1 MNKSQEPK
9 SVFFEMGEFVDNE
22 TEESLL
28 VLFPPDNKSEKKDK
42 ELINKKRQ
50 REKEESESESESEK
64 EKSESKERNNKKK
77 KKKKSHRHHHHH
89 KHSKS
94 KQKKLKQKE
103 KIKMDEIVQNKE
115 NENKI
120 EQYENIIN
128 QIDNIDLKNNNEI
141 NQDIKNKKEQDKKN
155 SNNDY
160 IDINEIKQENKKKL
174 FNIDKAEYDFSN
186 LTFKDIHWLPV
197 NNNEKLNNT
206 NLFYSNPDNCKLS
219 HREIYLPKD
228 FPKEAKPID
237 YLNLFYTDELWNHI
251 VDQTNKFAEAKIDS
265 YDINLEDDVNRQE
278 EIPNFKDMP
287 QTVQT
292 KYILTQSK
300 GVKNKIYKK
309 IDKKIKNPNKNNNSE
324 NINND
329 LIDNKEK
336 TKEEYDTIDY
346 IDEDFVAHDDKGNI
360 MEEIDIPENNS
371 NLSLNYHSQSQ
382 PQPQI
387 KYKRGKKKGPITPR
401 QKYLEEKNNEINN
414 EDILIT
420 NESYIE
426 NDQNSNTEI
435 ISNDSLIENN
445 INNIIPQKEMKFYN
459 YSRWKYTTKE
469 EIKLFHGLILWMG
482 IHSNK
487 DYKDNWSNDYIYS
500 SNISKFM
507 SRNRFMMLN
516 TFLHLDDIKKEQK
529 ADKIF
534 KVRYVLNYL
543 NNIFNKLYK
552 PSKFICIDE
561 CMIKLCSTN
570 EYKETLFRKK
580 NEHQGIK
587 ALLLCDN
594 YTYYCME
601 MVLDTGKNN
610 EYRMI
615 NDKLITNR
623 DNLTNNENIIISLLR
638 NITKLNSKHILYMD
652 AKYTSYK
659 ICEYCRLNN
668 IGLIGL
674 IKREK
679 VNIKDEDFPTI
690 KSNDENITSLKQ
702 KYAFFIDSK
711 KNMTLTIIRD
721 SNNYECLLSNVT
733 IPCLI
738 KMDKNN
744 CLKKNIKNKSKNKNI
759 ISKKFI
765 DLIEIPNLVK
775 NYSERVKSV
784 VLCNIRTKTY
794 HYPHKNFKWWKSV
807 YYHIFHLCINNA
819 YALYKINNGKMLFKE
834 FYYNIVKSLIGDEP
848 KSKKNKVH
856 ALVYINPQL
865 KSKRRLYCRY
875 CKKKKTEYMCPDCS
889 TPNST
894 AALCVIDCFK
904 KFHENGGK
912 PASDNLMYYNSG
924 NNGINNNININ
935 NNNKDMNG
943 IKMENNIN
951 ENIEAK

>member
-1 MNKSQEPK
+1 MNKTQEPK

-64 EKSESKERNNKKK
+64 EKSESKERNKKKKKK

-174 FNIDKAEYDFSN
+174 FNIDKVEYDFSN

-251 VDQTNKFAEAKIDS
+251 VEQTNKFAEAKIDS

-292 KYILTQSK
+292 KYIFTQSK

-309 IDKKIKNPNKNNNSE
+309 IDKKIKNPSKNNNNE

-360 MEEIDIPENNS
+360 MEEINIPENNP
-371 NLSLNYHSQSQ
+371 NLLLNYHSHSQSQ

-638 NITKLNSKHILYMD
+638 NITKLNSRHILYMD

-659 ICEYCRLNN
+659 ICEL
-668 IGLIGL
+668 
-674 IKREK
+674 
-679 VNIKDEDFPTI
+679 P
-690 KSNDENITSLKQ
+690 
-702 KYAFFIDSK
+702 
-711 KNMTLTIIRD
+711 
-721 SNNYECLLSNVT
+721 
-733 IPCLI
+733 
-738 KMDKNN
+738 
-744 CLKKNIKNKSKNKNI
+744 
-759 ISKKFI
+759 
-765 DLIEIPNLVK
+765 VK
-775 NYSERVKSV
+775 
-784 VLCNIRTKTY
+784 
-794 HYPHKNFKWWKSV
+794 
-807 YYHIFHLCINNA
+807 
-819 YALYKINNGKMLFKE
+819 
-834 FYYNIVKSLIGDEP
+834 
-848 KSKKNKVH
+848 
-856 ALVYINPQL
+856 
-865 KSKRRLYCRY
+865 
-875 CKKKKTEYMCPDCS
+875 
-889 TPNST
+889 
-894 AALCVIDCFK
+894 
-904 KFHENGGK
+904 
-912 PASDNLMYYNSG
+912 
-924 NNGINNNININ
+924 
-935 NNNKDMNG
+935 
-943 IKMENNIN
+943 
-951 ENIEAK
+951 